1 MINWEDWIDK
11 TLARV
16 NEVLAFGTEF
26 RVMTNKSVVT
36 NIIFCL
42 DFPFFFLIVVQV
54 QLSPFSP
61 HHSPLPPHT
70 PPPTLN
76 PIPLWLCPCVLYTCS
91 LTILGLFSPLSSLS
105 SLLVTISLFFIS
117 MSLLIFCLLFFLLIR
132 FHIYVR
138 SYSVCLSPSGLFHS
152 IMLSSSIHAV
162 SKGRSSFFLS
172 FCCIVLH
179 CLNVPSFF
187 DPLIHSY
194 SK

>member
-91 LTILGLFSPLSSLS
+91 WWPFPYLPPLSFSPSRV
-105 SLLVTISLFFIS
+105 VTVRLFFTS
-117 MSLLIFCLLFFLLIR
+117 MSLVTFSLFVLFIR
-132 FHIYVR
+132 FHLKVR
-138 SYSVCLSPSGLFHS
+138 SYGISLSPPGLFH
-152 IMLSSSIHAV
+152 LA
-162 SKGRSSFFLS
+162 
-172 FCCIVLH
+172 
-179 CLNVPSFF
+179 
-187 DPLIHSY
+187 
-194 SK
+194 

>member
-1 MINWEDWIDK
+1 MINREDWIDK

-42 DFPFFFLIVVQV
+42 DFPFFFFNCCSSTVVSIFSPP
-54 QLSPFSP
+54 LSPSSP
-61 HHSPLPPHT
+61 T

-91 LTILGLFSPLSSLS
+91 LTILGLFSPLSSLP

-132 FHIYVR
+132 FH
-138 SYSVCLSPSGLFHS
+138 L
-152 IMLSSSIHAV
+152 
-162 SKGRSSFFLS
+162 
-172 FCCIVLH
+172 
-179 CLNVPSFF
+179 
-187 DPLIHSY
+187 
-194 SK
+194 